1 MKGFGLVSERA
12 GSDTVLI
19 SLRGELDFAHAY
31 QFDEELRSAE
41 AAEPSAIVLDL
52 RKLGFIDSCG
62 IGRLL
67 AARRRAARAGRR
79 FVLVRGGPTIQRV
92 FALSGL
98 ADAFEIVRDIPVEL
112 RRTAPVEST

>member
-1 MKGFGLVSERA
+1 MKGFGLVAERA
-12 GSDTVLI
+12 GSGTVLI
-19 SLRGELDFAHAY
+19 SLRGELDFEHAY

-41 AAEPSAIVLDL
+41 AVEPSAIVLDL
-52 RKLGFIDSCG
+52 RRLGFIDSCG

-79 FVLVRGGPTIQRV
+79 LVLVRGGPAIQRV

-98 ADAFEIVRDIPVEL
+98 ADAFEIVRDIPAEL
-112 RRTAPVEST
+112 LRTAPVNSG